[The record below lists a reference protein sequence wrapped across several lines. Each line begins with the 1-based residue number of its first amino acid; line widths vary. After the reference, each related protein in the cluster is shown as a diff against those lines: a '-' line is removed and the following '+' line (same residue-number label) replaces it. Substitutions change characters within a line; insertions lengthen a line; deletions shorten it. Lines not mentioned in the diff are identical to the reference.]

1 MWITLGRYAIK
12 LSTRANNLWTTR
24 PSPAQVIHN
33 LPKCLTMPVRLL
45 RAGRAALAD
54 SSAQLRNLRVVLCLV
69 LGSIFIQS
77 VPAKADIN
85 ATDAYKIYA
94 HIKIGSYKEFIC
106 LEKLWTKESNW
117 RSKAKNKQSSA
128 YGIPQLL
135 KMKETNPYKQIDL
148 GLKYID
154 NHKIYKGD
162 ACKALRHHNK
172 KGWY

>member
-1 MWITLGRYAIK
+1 MPGRYAIK

-24 PSPAQVIHN
+24 PSPAQVIHI
-33 LPKCLTMPVRLL
+33 LALCLTMPVRLL
-45 RAGRAALAD
+45 RAGRAALAV
-54 SSAQLRNLRVVLCLV
+54 SSAQLRNLRVVLCLI

-85 ATDAYKIYA
+85 AIDAYKIYA
-94 HIKIGSYKEFIC
+94 HIKIGSYKEFVCI
-106 LEKLWTKESNW
+106 EKLWTKESNW
-117 RSKAKNKQSSA
+117 RSKAKNKHSSA

-135 KMKETNPYKQIDL
+135 NMKETNPYKQIDL

-154 NHKIYKGD
+154 NHRIYKGD

>member
-12 LSTRANNLWTTR
+12 LSTGAKNLWTTR

-33 LPKCLTMPVRLL
+33 LPKCLTNRLRLL

-54 SSAQLRNLRVVLCLV
+54 SSAQLRNLRVVLCLI

-77 VPAKADIN
+77 VSAKADIN
-85 ATDAYKIYA
+85 AIDAYKIYA
-94 HIKIGSYKEFIC
+94 HIKIGSYKEFVCI
-106 LEKLWTKESNW
+106 EKLWTKESNW
-117 RSKAKNKQSSA
+117 RPTAKNKNSSA

-148 GLKYID
+148 GLKYIT

>member
-24 PSPAQVIHN
+24 PSPAQVIHIIA
-33 LPKCLTMPVRLL
+33 KCLTNPVRLL

-54 SSAQLRNLRVVLCLV
+54 SSAQLRNLRVVLCLI

-85 ATDAYKIYA
+85 AIDAYKIYA
-94 HIKIGSYKEFIC
+94 HIKIGSYKEFVCI
-106 LEKLWTKESNW
+106 EKLWTKESNW
-117 RSKAKNKQSSA
+117 RPKAKNKNSSA

-148 GLKYID
+148 GLKYIAQ
-154 NHKIYKGD
+154 HRVYKGD
-162 ACKALRHHNK
+162 VCKAFAHHRK
-172 KGWY
+172 HGWY

>member
-1 MWITLGRYAIK
+1 MWITLGRCAIK
-12 LSTRANNLWTTR
+12 LSTGPKNLCTTR

-33 LPKCLTMPVRLL
+33 MTQCLTVPVRLL

-77 VPAKADIN
+77 VPAKANTN
-85 ATDAYKIYA
+85 AIDAYKIYA
-94 HIKIGSYKEFIC
+94 HIKVGSYKEFVC

-117 RSKAKNKQSSA
+117 RYKAKNKQSSA

-148 GLKYID
+148 GLRYID
-154 NHKIYKGD
+154 KRYKGD
-162 ACKALRHHNK
+162 ACAAWQHWRS

>member
-1 MWITLGRYAIK
+1 MWITLGRYIIK
-12 LSTRANNLWTTR
+12 LSTGAKNLWTTR

-33 LPKCLTMPVRLL
+33 IAKCLTSPVRLL

-54 SSAQLRNLRVVLCLV
+54 SSAQLRNLRVVLCLI

-85 ATDAYKIYA
+85 AIDAYKIYA
-94 HIKIGSYKEFIC
+94 HIKIGSYKEFVCI
-106 LEKLWTKESNW
+106 EKLWTKESNW
-117 RSKAKNKQSSA
+117 RSKAKNKHSSA

-135 KMKETNPYKQIDL
+135 NMKETNPYKQIDL

-154 NHKIYKGD
+154 KRYKGSP
-162 ACKALRHHNK
+162 CKALAHHKK

>member
-1 MWITLGRYAIK
+1 M
-12 LSTRANNLWTTR
+12 
-24 PSPAQVIHN
+24 
-33 LPKCLTMPVRLL
+33 PKCLTSPVRLL

-54 SSAQLRNLRVVLCLV
+54 SSAQLRNLRVVLCLI

-77 VPAKADIN
+77 VPSKADIN
-85 ATDAYKIYA
+85 DIDAYKIYA
-94 HIKIGSYKEFIC
+94 HIKIGSYKEFRC
-106 LEKLWTKESNW
+106 VELLWTKESNW
-117 RSKAKNKQSSA
+117 RPKAKNKLSTA

-162 ACKALRHHNK
+162 ACKALAHHNK

>member
-1 MWITLGRYAIK
+1 MT
-12 LSTRANNLWTTR
+12 
-24 PSPAQVIHN
+24 
-33 LPKCLTMPVRLL
+33 KCLTVPVRLL

-85 ATDAYKIYA
+85 AIDAYKIYA
-94 HIKIGSYKEFIC
+94 HIKVGSYKEFVC

-117 RSKAKNKQSSA
+117 RYKAKNKQSSA

-148 GLKYID
+148 GLKYI
-154 NHKIYKGD
+154 NKHRIYKGSP
-162 ACKALRHHNK
+162 CKALAHHK
-172 KGWY
+172 EKGWY

>member
-1 MWITLGRYAIK
+1 MPGRYAIK
-12 LSTRANNLWTTR
+12 LSTGVKKLWTTR
-24 PSPAQVIHN
+24 PSPAQVIHI
-33 LPKCLTMPVRLL
+33 LALCLTMPVRLL

-54 SSAQLRNLRVVLCLV
+54 SSAQLRNLRVVLCLG

-85 ATDAYKIYA
+85 AIDAYKIYA
-94 HIKIGSYKEFIC
+94 HIKVGNYKEFIC

-154 NHKIYKGD
+154 QHRIYKGD
-162 ACKALRHHNK
+162 ACKALAHHNK

>member
-1 MWITLGRYAIK
+1 MIYANAKKLCTGSKNLWIT
-12 LSTRANNLWTTR
+12 R
-24 PSPAQVIHN
+24 PDCAQVIHN
-33 LPKCLTMPVRLL
+33 MAKCLTNRVRVL

-54 SSAQLRNLRVVLCLV
+54 SSAQLRNLRVVLCLM

-85 ATDAYKIYA
+85 AIDAYKIYA
-94 HIKIGSYKEFIC
+94 HIKIGSYKEFVCI
-106 LEKLWTKESNW
+106 EKLWTKESNW
-117 RSKAKNKQSSA
+117 RPKAKNKNSSA

-154 NHKIYKGD
+154 HHRIYKGD
-162 ACKALRHHNK
+162 GCKALRHHNK

>member
-1 MWITLGRYAIK
+1 MA
-12 LSTRANNLWTTR
+12 
-24 PSPAQVIHN
+24 
-33 LPKCLTMPVRLL
+33 KCLTSPVRLL

-54 SSAQLRNLRVVLCLV
+54 SSAQLRNLRVVLCLL

-85 ATDAYKIYA
+85 AIDAYKIYA
-94 HIKIGSYKEFIC
+94 HIKIGSYKEFKCI
-106 LEKLWTKESNW
+106 EQLWTKESNW
-117 RSKAKNKQSSA
+117 RPKARNLNSTA

-154 NHKIYKGD
+154 KRYEGSP
-162 ACKALRHHNK
+162 CKALAHHK
-172 KGWY
+172 KRGWY

>member
-1 MWITLGRYAIK
+1 MLGRYAIK
-12 LSTRANNLWTTR
+12 LSTGAKNLWTTR

-33 LPKCLTMPVRLL
+33 MTKCLTVPVRLL

-54 SSAQLRNLRVVLCLV
+54 SSAQLRNLRVVLCLI

-85 ATDAYKIYA
+85 AIDAYKIYA
-94 HIKIGSYKEFIC
+94 HIKVGSYKEFVC

-117 RSKAKNKQSSA
+117 RYKAKNKQSSA

-148 GLKYID
+148 GLRYID
-154 NHKIYKGD
+154 KRYKGN
-162 ACKALRHHNK
+162 ACVAWQHWRS